1 MIFIVALIFKLH
13 YLFIDNLISWKKT
26 QLTLK
31 ETGVKVENVTGVGL
45 TTWGPPQEQGHLSV
59 GDGLFGQIVEND
71 KGVLTVITEEFA
83 HGAARIRSQVLQGS
97 SIRSGGRDDNAIW
110 IKQNGWFI
118 GGTIIFSMEVD
129 NCTKILI
136 SFWVN
141 VCFKNVSFQDKS
153 LFRLLYLEISRL
165 SGRNKLIIFQL

>member
-1 MIFIVALIFKLH
+1 M
-13 YLFIDNLISWKKT
+13 
-26 QLTLK
+26 
-31 ETGVKVENVTGVGL
+31 KVENVTGVGL

-110 IKQNGWFI
+110 IKKMVDLL
-118 GGTIIFSMEVD
+118 GGILVFHLEVD
-129 NCTKILI
+129 NCTKKI
-136 SFWVN
+136 SIKEFV
-141 VCFKNVSFQDKS
+141 FELMSASKT
-153 LFRLLYLEISRL
+153 
-165 SGRNKLIIFQL
+165 